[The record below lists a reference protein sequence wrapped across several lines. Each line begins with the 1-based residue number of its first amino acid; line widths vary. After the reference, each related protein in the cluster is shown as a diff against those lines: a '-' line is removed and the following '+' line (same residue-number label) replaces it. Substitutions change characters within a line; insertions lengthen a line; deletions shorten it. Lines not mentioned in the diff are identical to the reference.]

1 MTTPSFATA
10 DFFNGRPTTEIAKT
24 LLGTTLL
31 YRTGNNLTGGRIV
44 ETEAYLGT
52 HDTAAHAYNGRRSK
66 FTEPL
71 YHEAGTLYIY
81 QLRANLLFDIVTQP
95 KGVPEGVLIRA
106 LEPTHDI
113 DQMLVNRGKSGVQIT
128 NGPGKL
134 AQALGIT
141 DQKDNLRLIDDSP
154 FSISLAE
161 SREPGHIQAVPR
173 VGVNPNAASGQLPL
187 RFIVAG
193 NPYISDSRKRDWRE
207 DHGWQA

>member
-10 DFFNGRPTTEIAKT
+10 DFFNGRPTTEIAKA

-31 YRTGNNLTGGRIV
+31 YRTGNNLTGGLIV

-161 SREPGHIQAVPR
+161 SREPSHIQAVPR